1 MRKPPPH
8 PPLGPRSPYPAERPP
23 PAAAAPWPGAGGEG
37 RGAAAGG
44 GGGGGGAAGGGCA
57 GSHDRR
63 RHVSALARRG
73 WGCNGRNGPNGRPAP
88 QQAALPGPC
97 RSPRSPPR
105 SLGALA
111 AWGSGSPRGRRAA
124 PRCHRC
130 RARSRASAP
139 LAASEVGRGFVP
151 PAVAAAAMA
160 RGERV
165 PPVPAVPG
173 WQRRAGRCGEEPA
186 GSVPESSWLQTALE
200 ALSWGWVK
208 KKNAFG
214 GNKGTAPDT
223 SQGWRGVVTGLRS
236 ELRAGRKKV

>member
-1 MRKPPPH
+1 MPQISGAATAAFCQDPQPPH
-8 PPLGPRSPYPAERPP
+8 LR
-23 PAAAAPWPGAGGEG
+23 
-37 RGAAAGG
+37 
-44 GGGGGGAAGGGCA
+44 
-57 GSHDRR
+57 
-63 RHVSALARRG
+63 ARRG
-73 WGCNGRNGPNGRPAP
+73 SLRDPCEPLALTPSPLRSPQHPPPSPRARPNGRNGPNGRPAP